1 MRRRAARQFVT
12 AVAAF
17 TALVGA
23 VARAEGETGQ
33 AWPDPPLVD
42 AAGTPEVSPP
52 PPPMVSAPVA
62 SPAPARKPPP
72 AKIIPLNGSSSK
84 LGDDDGPRANAASL
98 APSKKLLDRG
108 PLLDTSG
115 PVPWEVG
122 LIVSESLFGMLT
134 AAGIAL
140 VPYYLLLRPMVLGQ
154 TGALSG
160 VDPAVGTAIFFLL
173 FGTVPLAVSQTE
185 VALANGSKYTQ
196 VETWPAALAG
206 LAAQAA
212 VLGLFWATGGI
223 PPPGSGTGAGAPVA
237 GGSEGLLIVGTVVF
251 VPLIEMAV
259 LNLTKSWKE
268 P

>member
-1 MRRRAARQFVT
+1 MRRYRLLPRAPIFAT
-12 AVAAF
+12 LTLLSAAS
-17 TALVGA
+17 AW
-23 VARAEGETGQ
+23 AEGETG
-33 AWPDPPLVD
+33 ATWPDPPLID
-42 AAGTPEVSPP
+42 ASGPAVASPVPP
-52 PPPMVSAPVA
+52 PPPAPVVT
-62 SPAPARKPPP
+62 PTPARKPPP
-72 AKIIPLNGSSSK
+72 AKLIPGNAASSK
-84 LGDDDGPRANAASL
+84 LGDDDEPRSHAASL

-223 PPPGSGTGAGAPVA
+223 PPPGSGVGSGAPVA
-237 GGSEGLLIVGTVVF
+237 GGSEGLLLIGTVVF